1 MTVLKAWAA
10 ALGADVSGRGVIC
23 PGPQHSPLGRSLS
36 VKIAESAPDGLLLHS
51 FAGDDPIDC
60 KDSISSRLK
69 RQRGNLPIRF
79 SGSANRRNPQLGA
92 LPPNRLR
99 KGEEA

>member
-36 VKIAESAPDGLLLHS
+36 VKI
-51 FAGDDPIDC
+51 AGDDPIDC